1 MKEERMAV
9 LTMISEGKIT
19 ADEGVSLLKALSK
32 SVDTEEKLSKAAKQ
46 IKNKVSDIAKEAEPK
61 VKKAAADLKVKG
73 GEVASEIGEKI
84 KARINKAKEGSDDE
98 GEIIE
103 AEDLAPD
110 TDLEYAFEYDEDE
123 DEAEDKAEEEEKTED
138 TPADDGE

>member
-32 SVDTEEKLSKAAKQ
+32 SVDAEE
-46 IKNKVSDIAKEAEPK
+46 KEAEPK

-84 KARINKAKEGSDDE
+84 KARINKAKEGSEDE

-123 DEAEDKAEEEEKTED
+123 AEDKAEEEEEKTED